1 MFNVT
6 FFLKFCCFVVVVVAA
21 VAVVVVVSSV
31 TVGVVVAVAVVGFA
45 RSPENST
52 TVETNNFETSLT
64 LSALISAGR
73 YVSNYLTPCVLVL
86 FGNGLPYSYP

>member
-1 MFNVT
+1 MSL
-6 FFLKFCCFVVVVVAA
+6 FFFKFCCLVVVVAVADLVVVVVATA
-21 VAVVVVVSSV
+21 SVA
-31 TVGVVVAVAVVGFA
+31 VGVVVAVAVVGFA

-86 FGNGLPYSYP
+86 FGNGLPYSYR

>member
-1 MFNVT
+1 M
-6 FFLKFCCFVVVVVAA
+6 VVVVVATA
-21 VAVVVVVSSV
+21 SVA
-31 TVGVVVAVAVVGFA
+31 VGVVAVGFA